1 MQVARMSIA
10 EFKSKSEMQRFIDHQ
25 NEAFW
30 DVFPTARSAALI
42 KTGPTSLIN
51 TTIYPDEA
59 AANSSIEGRSKFL
72 NQHRNGIADTFYY
85 EGEVVFS
92 TASKL
97 TPRVNKKLKSKKVKN
112 KVILKILLD
121 QKKEIADLKSK
132 LNELLAKN

>member
-59 AANSSIEGRSKFL
+59 AANSSIEGRSRFL
-72 NQHRNGIADTFYY
+72 DAHTNGIIDTFYY

-92 TASKL
+92 TASSS
-97 TPRVNKKLKSKKVKN
+97 TSQNKKRVKSKKVKN
-112 KVILKILLD
+112 KALLKVLLE
-121 QKKEIADLKSK
+121 QKEEIADLKSK
-132 LNELLAKN
+132 LNALLANK